1 MSQEPLIVPTFA
13 PRRSILLPA
22 SFAGCGMLLGVLFV
36 VLMGCGTILTLPGE
50 VENPDKNAVLCE
62 CDCDPPSAPI
72 AVPWKNFIATP
83 GYDDAAKGKI
93 DGSQLALGQSTVGL
107 RFVGLGV
114 PHLATITSA
123 KLHFTAAAA
132 STGSATFQ
140 IHVVDS
146 PNANPFGPPL
156 VDLDTLPLIAG
167 HVDWAPGQ
175 WAKVGDLESTD
186 PADLSSLVQ
195 AIVNKK
201 EYTPGN
207 AIAFIITGSGGRTA
221 AAFESSSLDP
231 AFLTV
236 DYLPHK
242 ATQQF
247 VTCADPADAAD
258 PVKAAAF
265 CTNTVQKTVS
275 NLATQCSLANACTCK
290 LKDADA
296 IQFSA
301 VCKQQPP
308 CEAKAAPQDCDPSGL
323 AVATHAAG
331 DTPVCVANSPLGS
344 LLTGRLS
351 ACDLDEPSSR
361 VVVKVRDEKGNDE
374 HTAGNTARGRV
385 QFVGTPCPGD
395 PLGCS
400 VGMNHRINVNDL
412 QFFDALSAHKL
423 TDVTGVGE
431 NTIGA
436 FVDST
441 TGLGTFAP
449 NLTNHSVRGTDIA
462 PTDGGTKGFYRGNA
476 APLTISV
483 GGWQPGG
490 ACSLAGTLI
499 SETQV
504 TLQADLHGRLVNQPP
519 TAIAGDDQTGD
530 KAVECSQA
538 GGATFNLDGS
548 QSSDPDNNIVSFAWL
563 KGSRTGELIGNLPRA
578 QFTQLVSTLTSNN
591 QTAYV
596 LKVIDAFGQYDQDTT
611 QVNVVDTTPPTVH
624 APPDIPAPG
633 EKPVE
638 CVGVF
643 TPVKIGTAT
652 ADDVCDPSPTVA
664 SNAAEL
670 FPKGFP
676 LGTSTVTWTATTATA
691 IDDNKNKGFATQ
703 KVTVADTTPP
713 DLDFVLS
720 PTVLWPPDHKLVRI
734 TATIT
739 LLSDICDPKPTV
751 KLLSI
756 TSNEPDNGLGDGDT
770 AEDIQ
775 GATADALTFMLR
787 AERSGKG
794 NGRIY
799 TVTYQATDASGNTTT
814 KAATVIV
821 PKSQAAS
828 Q

>member
-1 MSQEPLIVPTFA
+1 M
-13 PRRSILLPA
+13 LPA
-22 SFAGCGMLLGVLFV
+22 SFAACGVLLLALFV
-36 VLMGCGTILTLPGE
+36 VLMGCGTLLIPGE
-50 VENPDKNAVLCE
+50 VEDPDKNAVLCE
-62 CDCDPPSAPI
+62 CECDPPSDSI
-72 AVPWKNFIATP
+72 AVPWKNFIAAGP
-83 GYDDAAKGKI
+83 DDATQGKI
-93 DGSQLALGQSTVGL
+93 DGNQLALGQSTVGL

-114 PHLATITSA
+114 PPLATIKSA
-123 KLHFTAAAA
+123 KLHFTAAAG

-146 PNANPFGPPL
+146 PNANAFGPPL

-175 WAKVGDLESTD
+175 WAKVGDPESTDD

-201 EYTPGN
+201 EYTPGS
-207 AIAFIITGSGGRTA
+207 AIAFIITGSGIRTA
-221 AAFESSSLDP
+221 AAFESTNLDP

-242 ATQQF
+242 AAQQF

-265 CTNTVQKTVS
+265 CQNTVQNTVS
-275 NLATQCSLANACTCK
+275 NLAKQCHLANACTCK
-290 LKDADA
+290 LKNADA
-296 IQFSA
+296 TQFSA
-301 VCKQQPP
+301 VCKVDPATGQTCSP
-308 CEAKAAPQDCDPSGL
+308 KVAPQDCDPSGL
-323 AVATHAAG
+323 AVATHAQG

-361 VVVKVRDEKGNDE
+361 VTVRVFDEDGENPHSAD
-374 HTAGNTARGRV
+374 NTARGRV

-395 PLGCS
+395 PLGCF

-412 QFFDALSAHKL
+412 QFSDALSDHKL

-441 TGLGTFAP
+441 GAGSFAP
-449 NLTNHSVRGTDIA
+449 NLTNHSVRGTDPA
-462 PTDGGTKGFYRGNA
+462 KDGGTKGFFHGNA
-476 APLTISV
+476 GPLAISV

-490 ACSLAGTLI
+490 TCSLAGTLI
-499 SETQV
+499 DEKQV
-504 TLQADLHGRLVNQPP
+504 KLFVDLHGRLVNQPP

-530 KAVECSQA
+530 KAVECNQA

-548 QSSDPDNNIVSFAWL
+548 QSFDPDNNIVSFAWL

-578 QFTQLVSTLTSNN
+578 QFTQLVSTPTSNH

-611 QVNVVDTTPPTVH
+611 QVNVLDTTPPQVS
-624 APPDIPAPG
+624 APPKVTA
-633 EKPVE
+633 E
-638 CVGVF
+638 CTGPNGQAV
-643 TPVKIGTAT
+643 TLGTAT
-652 ADDVCDPSPTVA
+652 ASDVCDPSPEITNDA
-664 SNAAEL
+664 PQL
-670 FPKGFP
+670 FK
-676 LGTSTVTWTATTATA
+676 LGTIDVHWTATDDSGNTGTATQQVK
-691 IDDNKNKGFATQ
+691 IQ
-703 KVTVADTTPP
+703 DTTPP
-713 DLDFVLS
+713 DLHIVLS
-720 PTVLWPPDHKLVRI
+720 PTVLWPPDHKLVPI

-739 LLSDICDPKPTV
+739 VTDICDPNPTV
-751 KLLSI
+751 KLISI

-770 AEDIQ
+770 AGDIQ
-775 GATADALTFMLR
+775 GADFGKDDRTFMLR
-787 AERSGKG
+787 AERSGNG

-814 KAATVIV
+814 KTATVIV

-828 Q
+828 N